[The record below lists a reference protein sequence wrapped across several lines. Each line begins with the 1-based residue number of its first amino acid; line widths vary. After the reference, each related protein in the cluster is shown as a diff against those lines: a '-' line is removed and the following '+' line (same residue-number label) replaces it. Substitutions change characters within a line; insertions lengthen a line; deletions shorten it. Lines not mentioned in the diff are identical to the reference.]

1 MMANSQYLEK
11 EAYIKAK
18 CAVKMDMQDIAFRE
32 YKLVMRKQLDQTMMQ
47 LGDVESK
54 LA

>member
-1 MMANSQYLEK
+1 LEK

-32 YKLVMRKQLDQTMMQ
+32 YKLVMKKQLDQAMMQ
-47 LGDVESK
+47 LSDVESK